1 MSEGNKEIYEMF
13 HPTPGDTVYL
23 ANENNSIKQGG
34 AEFLFVGRS
43 LDDNGVFQHKCSKN
57 IFEESLS
64 LVRKKVEEN
73 RPLITH

>member
-1 MSEGNKEIYEMF
+1 MSKEKYEMF

-23 ANENNSIKQGG
+23 ANKNKAIKQSD

-43 LDDNGVFQHKCSKN
+43 IEDKGVFQHKASKN

-64 LVRKKVEEN
+64 LVRKKVLEE
-73 RPLITH
+73 